1 MKEKEINK
9 FIDENETETFIKQNE
24 SKWAQWEERNNRLL
38 ILGLGG
44 DWYFKDQFLQDRVQE
59 IHGVVTK
66 DLALWENNS
75 IKYYNRI
82 FLRIYKDHK
91 QKLMKHFIIQ

>member
-1 MKEKEINK
+1 MKKKEVEE
-9 FIDENETETFIKQNE
+9 FISKNEMETYIKENER
-24 SKWAQWEERNNRLL
+24 KWEKWEAENNRLL

-44 DWYFKDQFLQDRVQE
+44 DWYFKDQFLQDKVQE
-59 IHGVVTK
+59 IHGEETK
-66 DLALWENNS
+66 DMPLWQNNT

-91 QKLMKHFIIQ
+91 EKLLKHYSIN

>member
-1 MKEKEINK
+1 MKSNLEE
-9 FIDENETETFIKQNE
+9 FIDENETETLIRENN
-24 SKWAQWEERNNRLL
+24 SKWLKQEKRGKRLL

-44 DWYFKDQFLQDRVQE
+44 DWYYKDQFLQDRVQE
-59 IHGVVTK
+59 IHGEETK
-66 DLALWENNS
+66 DMPLWQNDT

-91 QKLMKHFIIQ
+91 HKLMKYFTVQ

>member
-9 FIDENETETFIKQNE
+9 FINENETETFIKQNE

-59 IHGVVTK
+59 IHGEATK

-91 QKLMKHFIIQ
+91 KKTNEIFHN